1 MNSKNYRE
9 KYLKYK
15 KKYIELK
22 AQHELNMQEG
32 GNVYAP
38 GNYLFFIPEKKADFD
53 SQVSKEFGQKKLVE
67 EDGTVLSFNNLT
79 DYLGNCT
86 RFLRVGTTTTG
97 FDTLNTYNTLYTNRG
112 TKEIIKK
119 DANDTWIATKPYI
132 DKAVEKV
139 QDVAKYT
146 AEKAKE
152 GYEVVKDKTK
162 DLMKP
167 KVTDS
172 SDASIQFSSDDEQ
185 QQSKQEVPKQEEL
198 KQEMSEEQN
207 ILQTGGDNECKI
219 ESLKLDKNLLLKSE
233 NSINEDKLSKIIKFI
248 ESKNIQDS
256 KPENKI
262 TRIIYVKKPIIPG
275 KMTIIDKLRE
285 FDVNYVEDD
294 VQISR
299 RLQ

>member
-1 MNSKNYRE
+1 
-9 KYLKYK
+9 
-15 KKYIELK
+15 
-22 AQHELNMQEG
+22 MQDG

-38 GNYLFFIPEKKADFD
+38 GNYLFFIPANKTDFD
-53 SQVSKEFGQKKLVE
+53 SQIPKEFGQKKLVE

-119 DANDTWIATKPYI
+119 EANDAWVASKPYI
-132 DKAVEKV
+132 DKAVEKA

-185 QQSKQEVPKQEEL
+185 QQSKQEEPKQEVP

-233 NSINEDKLSKIIKFI
+233 NSINEDKLKEIIKSI
-248 ESKNIQDS
+248 ESKYIQGS
-256 KPENKI
+256 KNKI
-262 TRIIYVKKPIIPG
+262 TRIIYVKKPIVPG

-285 FDVNYVEDD
+285 FDVKYNGD
-294 VQISR
+294 VVFVTK